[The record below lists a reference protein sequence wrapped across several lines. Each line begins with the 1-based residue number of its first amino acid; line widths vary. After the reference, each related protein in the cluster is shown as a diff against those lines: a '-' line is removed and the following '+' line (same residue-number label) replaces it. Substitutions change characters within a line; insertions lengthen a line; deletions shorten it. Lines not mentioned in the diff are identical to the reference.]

1 MAAGKVPDVLR
12 SIQPYVSIYKQF
24 RARDPVVSYFAGM
37 HAVKEGIRSSGKDA
51 TAKVYLGSF
60 LDELEQLK
68 HSMDSEEVTNEVV
81 GQARVEEV
89 GLKLFNS
96 ADKQD
101 RAGKFDKNVVKSFF
115 TSHYMLL
122 IVKGL
127 GGLTE
132 EVEAKQ
138 RYARWK
144 AVEIDRC
151 LKNGIPPT
159 PGPPGEGGGELSEQ
173 TVSPFPEEQ
182 LQPSARPTPKPR
194 SLPPEPGPHGL
205 RGSDQ

>member
-1 MAAGKVPDVLR
+1 
-12 SIQPYVSIYKQF
+12 
-24 RARDPVVSYFAGM
+24 
-37 HAVKEGIRSSGKDA
+37 
-51 TAKVYLGSF
+51 
-60 LDELEQLK
+60 
-68 HSMDSEEVTNEVV
+68 MDSEEVTNEVV

-194 SLPPEPGPHGL
+194 SLPPEPGPQPLYPPAYPLPPPTLEVIPPPAADATNAPTSLPPEVVSEAQKKCKFASSALDYDDVGGAIAYL
-205 RGSDQ
+205 TEALELLKKPQ